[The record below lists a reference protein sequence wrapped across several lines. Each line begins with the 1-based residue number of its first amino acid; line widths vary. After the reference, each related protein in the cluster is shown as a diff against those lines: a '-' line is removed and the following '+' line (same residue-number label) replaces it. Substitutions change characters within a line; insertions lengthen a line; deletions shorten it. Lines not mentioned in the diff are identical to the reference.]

1 MPFERTFDGIY
12 GLEPVGQ
19 GLGEDGILRGRVRVR
34 PELLGAEDRLHGGVP
49 AAIAEALASL
59 GTGLL
64 TADQGLVP
72 SGLSND
78 TTVIAAVGVGT
89 TVHAEATPLSSVEG
103 YWVWSV
109 RTARRRGHAVRVQ
122 PRDDRRAPAAPLTG
136 GCPVAPVCL
145 RPDRVAPTRPIYRPS
160 RQEVGAMLLA
170 VAIVLLIIAIAG
182 GVIIHPIL
190 FVLALVA
197 IAVYFS
203 RRRRV

>member
-1 MPFERTFDGIY
+1 MADAPPASGSYGHGTSEFEPVVPFERTFDGIY

-64 TADQGLVP
+64 TAGQGLVP

-109 RTARRRGHAVRVQ
+109 QLRDDAGTLCAFSRVTIAVR
-122 PRDDRRAPAAPLTG
+122 PLRR
-136 GCPVAPVCL
+136 
-145 RPDRVAPTRPIYRPS
+145 
-160 RQEVGAMLLA
+160 
-170 VAIVLLIIAIAG
+170 
-182 GVIIHPIL
+182 
-190 FVLALVA
+190 
-197 IAVYFS
+197 
-203 RRRRV
+203 